1 VAIRRQHGLRQTTV
15 AQGVARRTQLARQVQ
30 YQGRRRACYGLEVQ
44 MKSTKVLMDE
54 HKLILRALNVLE
66 QMAVNVEHGK
76 QPDGQDVEDIL
87 RFLRLFA
94 DDHHQVKEEAV
105 LFPAML
111 KSGDRN
117 SLARLQWMTFE
128 HNQERS
134 LVEGLEDALRT
145 NKGADFVYF
154 AERLNHILRTH
165 IHKEDHILFE
175 FADDALS
182 ADEDER
188 VANELVKF
196 DAGFDQKVL
205 KPLLERICSLERKYL
220 GKAA

>member
-1 VAIRRQHGLRQTTV
+1 
-15 AQGVARRTQLARQVQ
+15 
-30 YQGRRRACYGLEVQ
+30 

-54 HKLILRALNVLE
+54 HKLILRALNIIE

-111 KSGDRN
+111 KGGDPN

-134 LVEGLEDALRT
+134 LVEGLEDSLRT
-145 NKGADFVYF
+145 NKGENFVYF

-175 FADDALS
+175 LADDALS
-182 ADEDER
+182 TEEDER

-196 DAGFDQKVL
+196 DLGFDEKVL
-205 KPLLERICSLERKYL
+205 KPLLERICAMERKYL